1 MYWIS
6 TDVEFAAGHQV
17 RFPDGTAEPLHGH
30 NYRARVHLRAE
41 ALDET
46 GYVVDFADLK
56 KAAREV
62 AKGFDHVHL
71 NDTPPFDQVGRVN
84 PTAENIAR
92 ILFQEIG
99 RRVNSARVRVARVEV
114 WETDVN
120 RAEYTEP

>member
-6 TDVEFAAGHQV
+6 TDVEFAAAHQV
-17 RFPDGTAEPLHGH
+17 RFGDGTSEPLHGH
-30 NYRARVHLRAE
+30 NYKARVHLRAD

-46 GYVVDFADLK
+46 GYVVDFAQLK
-56 KAAREV
+56 RAAREV
-62 AKGFDHVHL
+62 AEAFDQKHL
-71 NDTPPFDQVGRVN
+71 NETAPFDSVN

-120 RAEYTEP
+120 RAEYGEP

>member
-6 TDVEFAAGHQV
+6 TDVEFAAAHQV
-17 RFPDGTAEPLHGH
+17 RFPDGTREPLHGH
-30 NYRARVHLRAE
+30 NYKARVHLRAE

-46 GYVVDFADLK
+46 GYVVDFAELK

-62 AKGFDHVHL
+62 AEGFDQVHL
-71 NDTPPFDQVGRVN
+71 NDTPPFDQTGRVN

-99 RRVNSARVRVARVEV
+99 RRVNSSRVRVARVEV